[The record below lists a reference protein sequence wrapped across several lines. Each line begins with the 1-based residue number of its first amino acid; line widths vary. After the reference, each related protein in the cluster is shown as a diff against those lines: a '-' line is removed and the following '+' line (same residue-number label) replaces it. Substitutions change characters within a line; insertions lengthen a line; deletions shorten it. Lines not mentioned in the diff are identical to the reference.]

1 MNPGAAILYL
11 TYDGLTDPLGQSQ
24 VMPYLAG
31 LARRGHRITIV
42 SCEKAAAMAEL
53 GAQVREA
60 CAAAGLEWVPLRY
73 RKRPPILSTLL
84 DLAAMRRAAFAL
96 ASEREYGIVHCR
108 SYLTALIGLALKR
121 RRKLRFLFDM
131 RGFWIDERFERG
143 IWPAGHPL
151 YKRVARFLRR
161 AERRFFRE
169 ADAIV
174 SLTNAALPRIA
185 ALGGIEERVTV
196 IPCCVDLDHFDPQ
209 GGERRREG
217 RAMLGLPD
225 DAPLMVYVGS
235 VGGAYPLA
243 PVAELFRSWSAGRKQ
258 ARLLFVTRH
267 EPGAIL
273 ADSGVASIAGQVIV
287 RAASRA
293 EVPALVAAGDCGVS
307 VILPSPCA
315 VATSPTKI
323 GEMLA
328 MGLPVIANDGVG
340 DTAAILAV
348 GGAGAV
354 LADLSQAEIE
364 RCAAAARSL
373 SVPSEEARNVARS
386 WFSLA
391 QGVDYYDDIYRR
403 LAGLG

>member
-24 VMPYLAG
+24 VLPYLAG

-42 SCEKAAAMAEL
+42 SCEKAAAMAEF
-53 GAQVREA
+53 GSQVREA
-60 CAAAGLEWVPLRY
+60 CDAARLEWVPLRY

-84 DLAAMRRAAFAL
+84 DLVAMRRAAFAL
-96 ASEREYGIVHCR
+96 TKVRKYDIVHCR
-108 SYLTALIGLALKR
+108 SYLTALVGLALKR

-151 YKRVARFLRR
+151 YELVARFLRK

-185 ALGGIEERVTV
+185 ALGGAEERVTV
-196 IPCCVDLDHFDPQ
+196 IPCCVDLGHFDPQ
-209 GGERRREG
+209 GGKRRRDG
-217 RAMLGLPD
+217 RAMLGLAD
-225 DAPLMVYVGS
+225 DTPLMLYVGS

-243 PVAELFRSWSAGRKQ
+243 PVTELFRSWSAGREQ

-273 ADSGVASIAGQVIV
+273 ADPAVAPIASQVIV

-307 VILPSPCA
+307 FILPSPCA

-340 DTAAILAV
+340 DSAAILE
-348 GGAGAV
+348 GSGAGVVLSGSSEPEIRRCAEAAQYLPTSRSAPRD
-354 LADLSQAEIE
+354 LADK
-364 RCAAAARSL
+364 
-373 SVPSEEARNVARS
+373 
-386 WFSLA
+386 WFSLER
-391 QGVDYYDDIYRR
+391 GIERYDAIYGG
-403 LAGLG
+403 LVEAG